1 MANGQYTPISPQ
13 ERAAYLQFLSG
24 NPMASRVKEKDLIGT
39 DYTSEY
45 QPVNIDDLYNEYA
58 PNLSYYGSNYGPDTA
73 EGYIAGLVTQGYAAP
88 AIKKEV
94 DRLEA
99 AGQLDPNRTK
109 KDYYNDVD
117 TFVKENRTVTYQY
130 KKRDP
135 YFAAGIPNPSVDYT
149 PDDIPEFKMAVE
161 EVRREYRAKNPQK
174 PNIVLETDPNDP
186 TGKRK
191 IAKAG
196 PGFQVDPGEEAF
208 VNDFIMQNQ
217 QILRDIGI
225 TPYNDEIT
233 RRKGKVLGYGGK

>member
-24 NPMASRVKEKDLIGT
+24 NPSSRKIKDEDLFGT
-39 DYTSEY
+39 DYSSQYE
-45 QPVNIDDLYNEYA
+45 PVNIDDLYAEYA
-58 PNLSYYGSNYGPDTA
+58 PNLSYYGSNYGADTP

-88 AIKKEV
+88 VIKKEV

-99 AGQLDPNRTK
+99 EGRLDPNRTK
-109 KDYYNDVD
+109 KDYYSDVD

-135 YFAAGIPNPSVDYT
+135 YFAAGIPNPTVDYT
-149 PDDIPEFKMAVE
+149 PDDIPEFRAAVD
-161 EVRREYRAKNPQK
+161 EVRAEYRRNNPQR
-174 PNIVLETDPNDP
+174 PNIVLEADPSDP

-196 PGFQVDPGEEAF
+196 TGFQADPGEEEY
-208 VNDFIMQNQ
+208 VNNFIMQNQ

-233 RRKGKVLGYGGK
+233 RRKGRVLGYGGK